1 MQNTL
6 LCLQQTQ
13 LIMAQED
20 VCIAVGM
27 ETHRQFDV
35 VTMRKPIMRSG
46 DGGIRREERSPRGVL
61 RSFPLCRSEV
71 ENRVARLDR
80 DHLLSAAVDYDLDV
94 ASLSLCKQNK
104 TVERPAT
111 HWVEG
116 AGASPR
122 PTDTK

>member
-1 MQNTL
+1 
-6 LCLQQTQ
+6 
-13 LIMAQED
+13 
-20 VCIAVGM
+20 
-27 ETHRQFDV
+27 
-35 VTMRKPIMRSG
+35 MRSG
-46 DGGIRREERSPRGVL
+46 DGGIRREKRSPRGVL

-80 DHLLSAAVDYDLDV
+80 VGRDHLLSAAVDYDLDV
-94 ASLSLCKQNK
+94 ASLSPCKQNE